1 MISQDGANQPNLPET
16 GLDPSLMFGLFW
28 VIIATLLFLMR
39 PTNLRGLGD
48 RKDANRRG
56 GGDPPQDDSRP
67 PPEIF

>member
-1 MISQDGANQPNLPET
+1 MISQDGANQPNLTET

-56 GGDPPQDDSRP
+56 GGDPPQGDSRP